1 MVSIGDMAPEARIEL
16 SDGARRNVTDYRGK
30 PLVIYFYPKDDT
42 PGCTTEAKDFSVLA
56 EEFAAADVTV
66 LGVSRDTAASHA
78 KFSKK
83 HALAIAL
90 VSDSDGSL
98 CGAFG
103 VWVEKSMYGRSY
115 MGIERATFLIAG
127 DGRIAGIWR
136 KVKVKGHAESVLGAA
151 KVLVSR

>member
-16 SDGARRNVTDYRGK
+16 SDGARRNVTHYRGK

-56 EEFAAADVTV
+56 GEFAAADVTV

-98 CGAFG
+98 CGAFD
-103 VWVEKSMYGRSY
+103 VWVEKSMYGQSY

-127 DGRIAGIWR
+127 DGRIAQIWR

-151 KVLVSR
+151 KALV